1 MVESIEILKRKLENL
16 TPEILEIISKMVNQF
31 EIQNTFSIAQFQ
43 KEEVQ
48 DRLSFHQ
55 KNPNTKL
62 DFFENIRELEKWVA

>member
-16 TPEILEIISKMVNQF
+16 TPEVLETISKMVNQF